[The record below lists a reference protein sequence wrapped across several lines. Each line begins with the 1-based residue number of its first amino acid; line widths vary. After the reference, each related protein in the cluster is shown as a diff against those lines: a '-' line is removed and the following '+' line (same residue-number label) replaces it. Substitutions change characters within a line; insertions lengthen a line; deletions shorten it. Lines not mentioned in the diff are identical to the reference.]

1 VREVSIE
8 EQAENAGNLQ
18 FGDDRLGVQFY
29 MQSVEDKER
38 TLAEGRKCFK
48 EREFI
53 RIMVPG
59 DRHNVTI
66 RPVQVTGIMPTD
78 DRLRFPRHYE
88 AFQKKQEQKSHDGMP
103 LKLWPAMP
111 ESTAEELQYINIF
124 TVEQLATL
132 SDTYVGKVPNGSK
145 WKQRAEEF
153 LKSIGDQAAV
163 NRLNSA
169 LAERDAKI
177 ATQEAAIKDQA
188 DIITKLSKRLDKLE
202 K

>member
-1 VREVSIE
+1 MREVTIE
-8 EQAENAGNLQ
+8 EQAENVNNLQ

-38 TLAEGRKCFK
+38 TLAEGRKCFR
-48 EREFI
+48 EREYI
-53 RIMVPG
+53 KIMIPG
-59 DRHNVTI
+59 DRHNVI
-66 RPVQVTGIMPTD
+66 VRPVQVTGIMPTD
-78 DRLRFPRHYE
+78 DRMRFPRHYE
-88 AFQKKQEQKSHDGMP
+88 AFQKKLEQKAHDGTP
-103 LKLWPAMP
+103 LALWPAMP
-111 ESTAEELQYINIF
+111 ESTAEELKYVNVF

-132 SDTYVGKVPNGSK
+132 SDTYVGKMPNGHN
-145 WKQRAEEF
+145 WKAKAAEF
-153 LKSIGDQAAV
+153 LKVIGDQAAV

-188 DIITKLSKRLDKLE
+188 DIIAKLSKRLDKLE

>member
-1 VREVSIE
+1 MREVSIE

-18 FGDDRLGVQFY
+18 FGDDRLGVQFF
-29 MQSVEDKER
+29 MQAVEDKER

-48 EREFI
+48 DREFI

-78 DRLRFPRHYE
+78 DRMRFPRHYE
-88 AFQKKQEQKSHDGMP
+88 AFQKKQEQKAHDGMP
-103 LKLWPAMP
+103 LKMWPAMP
-111 ESTAEELQYINIF
+111 ESTAVELEYINIF

-132 SDTYVGKVPNGSK
+132 ADTYVGKLPNGQK
-145 WKQRAEEF
+145 WKARAEEF
-153 LKSIGDQAAV
+153 LKSIGDQQAV
-163 NRLNSA
+163 NRLNAA
-169 LAERDAKI
+169 LEERDNRI
-177 ATQEAAIKDQA
+177 AAQESAIKDQA
-188 DIITKLSKRLDKLE
+188 DIIAKLSKRLDKLE